1 MIFSLNKDEHK
12 KHVLEVLRRLQDN
25 RLLAKLE
32 KCHFN
37 CTSVEFLGYVISD
50 VGVSVAP
57 EKAEVI
63 RNWPVPTKRRE
74 LKSFLGTANYNRKFL
89 HGYSQIAAPL
99 LALDT

>member
-25 RLLAKLE
+25 RLLAKLD

-37 CTSVEFLGYVISD
+37 CKSVEFLGYVISD
-50 VGVSVAP
+50 VGV
-57 EKAEVI
+57 KAEVI